1 MKKLILL
8 SIILCFA
15 FQTKAQNQAKRF
27 ALKSGKLVLE
37 LTGSTTGTKTIY
49 FDNYGDKFHEHEK
62 SVTEVKM
69 FGITDRTQVDK
80 ISIMNGD
87 QFWTIDHIEGKNTK
101 GTLPYYQ
108 SSHQMVENMTEAEQK
123 KMADDL
129 LKAMGGQKLG
139 NEKVLGYDC
148 EKMSVMGS
156 YTWIYKG
163 IALKSETNVMGIV
176 SNEVA
181 IEFEKNPRLASEL
194 FEAPRGEDFQDIDQL
209 RQAAFGSMDMSM
221 SMEEE
226 EEYDEEEMV
235 AVTYPF
241 DKFQKVIN
249 GFNPEGYVR
258 AMVMQQDGQHI
269 AMYMQGFGDILSV
282 MATSDENLV
291 EEEEDFAQFERF
303 RDDGKTMRF
312 GDLTADGTVGKALII
327 PYEEHDMYILLLAAP
342 GKSKEVMLEM
352 ADELDF

>member
-1 MKKLILL
+1 MRKFILL

-15 FQTKAQNQAKRF
+15 FQVKAQNQAKRF
-27 ALKSGKLVLE
+27 AIKSGRIILE
-37 LTGSTTGTKTIY
+37 LSGSTTGTKTIF
-49 FDNYGDKFHEHEK
+49 FDNYGDKYHEHEK

-69 FGITDRTQVDK
+69 FGITDRTNVDK
-80 ISIMNGD
+80 ITIMNGER
-87 QFWTIDHIEGKNTK
+87 FWTIDNIEGDNME
-101 GTLPYYQ
+101 GNLPYYK
-108 SSHQMVENMTEAEQK
+108 SSHQMVENMSEAEQK

-139 NEKVLGYDC
+139 TEEVLGYDC

-156 YTWIYKG
+156 EIWVYKG
-163 IALKSETNVMGIV
+163 ITLKSEANIMGII

-181 IEFEKNPRLASEL
+181 IEFEKNPSLSDEI
-194 FEAPRGEDFQDIDQL
+194 FEAPEGKEFENLDELQ
-209 RQAAFGSMDMSM
+209 QAAFGGMDMSM

-226 EEYDEEEMV
+226 EYEDDDIV

-258 AMVMQQDGQHI
+258 AMVMQQDGQHVAI
-269 AMYMQGFGDILSV
+269 YMQGFGNIISV

-291 EEEEDFAQFERF
+291 DEQEDFAQFESF
-303 RDDGKTMRF
+303 RHDGKTMRF
-312 GDLTADGTVGKALII
+312 GDLTTDGTVGKALII
-327 PYEEHDMYILLLAAP
+327 PYEEHDMYILLLSAP
-342 GKSKEVMLEM
+342 GKSKEALLDM

>member
-1 MKKLILL
+1 MRNFILL

-15 FQTKAQNQAKRF
+15 FQVKAQNQAKRF
-27 ALKSGKLVLE
+27 AIKSGKIVLE
-37 LTGSTTGTKTIY
+37 LSGSTTGTKTIY

-69 FGITDRTQVDK
+69 FGMTDRTNVDK
-80 ISIMNGD
+80 ITIMNGD
-87 QFWTIDHIEGKNTK
+87 QFWTIDHIEEKNMQ
-101 GTLPYYQ
+101 GTLPYYK

-129 LKAMGGQKLG
+129 LKSMGGKKEG
-139 NEKVLGYDC
+139 IEEVLGYDC
-148 EKMSVMGS
+148 EKISVMGS
-156 YTWIYKG
+156 YSWIYKG
-163 IALKSETNVMGIV
+163 IVLKSETNVMGIV
-176 SNEVA
+176 ANEVA
-181 IEFEKNPRLASEL
+181 IEFDKNPRLSSDL
-194 FEAPRGEDFQDIDQL
+194 FEAPSGENFENLDEM
-209 RQAAFGSMDMSM
+209 RQAAFGGMDMSM

-226 EEYDEEEMV
+226 EYEEDDMV

-258 AMVMQQDGQHI
+258 AMVMQQDGQHV
-269 AMYMQGFGDILSV
+269 AMYMQGFGNIVSV

-291 EEEEDFAQFERF
+291 EEEEDFAQFESF
-303 RDDGKTMRF
+303 RHDGKTMRF

-327 PYEEHDMYILLLAAP
+327 PYEEHDMYILLLSAP
-342 GKSKEVMLEM
+342 GKSKDAMLDM
-352 ADELDF
+352 ADQLDF